1 MIHILLAL
9 LFSVQ
14 IGAQELYVGSY
25 NIRYKNGDD
34 AANGNSWEQ
43 RCPVLCDQVNFE
55 HPDVFGAQEVL
66 ESQLKDMLLRLDGYD
81 YIGVGRDDGKT
92 KGEYAAIF
100 YDKQKLR
107 LVDSGHFWLSET
119 PDKPSLGW
127 DAACIRICTWGLF
140 NGNGNDNVNDN
151 LNLNDN
157 GRSTSGRLLPKG
169 RKNEKGLQFYF
180 FNLHMDHVG
189 VVARREA
196 AKLVVERIRQMAGD
210 SVPVVLTGDF
220 NVDQHDEIYS
230 IFTQSGLVDSY
241 MDARLRFA
249 ENGTFNGWHQEQ
261 KTDSRIDH
269 VFVSQHFTVDRYGIL
284 TNTYWT
290 DQRRLPSDH
299 YPVFVKLQTHPQPLP
314 VGRGED
320 TSSLKNTGMQ
330 GNYSPPSQGGAGGG
344 SARALVN
351 PFIGTGGHGHVFLGA
366 NVPFGFV
373 QLGPTQHNQG
383 WDWCSG
389 YHYSDSILVGFGHLH
404 LSGTGV
410 GDLGDIAFL
419 PVLNPGQREAKF
431 SHRAEYVRPGY
442 YSVTLDNG
450 IRVELTATERT
461 GLHRYTLPADAH
473 QGYIKLDLNQGIGWD
488 KVTKCNAFQESPTTI
503 CGYRR
508 SKGWANNQIVF
519 FVAEFSRP
527 VDMIGRSTVTIE
539 QTDSQKI
546 INVGNDSQWMIQF
559 DTAGGIPLLMRV
571 GLSAVSIDGAKANLK
586 AEQPDWDFQRT
597 VADAARKWEEQLQ
610 KIQITGGTDD
620 ERAIFYTAL
629 YHTMIAP
636 SVFCDVDGQYRGSDG
651 EVHQGNFTNYTT
663 FSLWDTYRA
672 AHPLMTLIHP
682 EMQED
687 ITTTMLN
694 IWREQGKLPVWHL
707 MGNETNCMVGNP
719 AIPVLAD
726 LVLKGLTK
734 QQDAAFEAM
743 KASAML
749 DERGLK
755 LLKEYGYIPC
765 DLFSDNET
773 VGRGMEYALA
783 DWCVARVAEKLHQKA
798 DQKYFDQRA
807 QSYRKYF
814 DPATGFMRGLDSQ
827 GHFSFSTPSK
837 SNPNDQTTNSPNDQP
852 FNPFHSA
859 PKNRDYTEGNA
870 WQYTW
875 LVPHDVHGLVSLFGS
890 EQRFVSKLDSLFI
903 VEGDLGEEAPPDI
916 TGLIGQYAHG
926 NEPSHHVLYLYNY
939 VGQPWKGA
947 RLIRRTMREL
957 YRNAPDGLSGNEDV
971 GQMSAWYILSA
982 MGLYQVEPAGGKYV
996 FGTPLFPEVKMQVG
1010 NGKTFTI
1017 KAKDVSSENIYIQ
1030 SARLNGRPYTKS
1042 YILYDD
1048 IVRGGTLEFIMGP
1061 QPSGFGTKQK
1071 DRP

>member
-1 MIHILLAL
+1 MYHKSLLPTLLAL
-9 LFSVQ
+9 FFTVQ
-14 IGAQELYVGSY
+14 VAAQELYVGSY
-25 NIRYKNGDD
+25 NIRYQNGDD
-34 AANGNSWEQ
+34 AANGNAWQQ

-66 ESQLKDMLLRLDGYD
+66 EAQLNDMHARLDGYD

-100 YDKQKLR
+100 YDKQKLH

-140 NGNGNDNVNDN
+140 EANPDIN
-151 LNLNDN
+151 LTPNESIPL
-157 GRSTSGRLLPKG
+157 SPLPQ
-169 RKNEKGLQFYF
+169 QFYF

-196 AKLVVERIRQMAGD
+196 AKLVMERITQMAGD
-210 SVPVVLTGDF
+210 ATPVVLTGDF
-220 NVDQHDEIYS
+220 NVDQHDEIYTL
-230 IFTQSGLVDSY
+230 FTQSGLLRDCY
-241 MDARLRFA
+241 TDARLRFA
-249 ENGTFNGWHQEQ
+249 ENGTFNGWHQER

-269 VFVSQHFTVDRYGIL
+269 IFVTKQFTIDRYGIL
-284 TNTYWT
+284 TNAYWT

-299 YPVFVKLQTHPQPLP
+299 YPVFVRLKPHHQPLP
-314 VGRGED
+314 AGRGGI
-320 TSSLKNTGMQ
+320 TSKADNTGVH
-330 GNYSPPSQGGAGGG
+330 GDAPPTSQTILSLSGQYLQAGGG
-344 SARALVN
+344 SVN

-389 YHYSDSILVGFGHLH
+389 YHYSDSIIVGFGHLH
-404 LSGTGV
+404 LSGTGI
-410 GDLGDIAFL
+410 GDLGDVALL
-419 PVLNPGQREAKF
+419 PVLDPKQQEVKF
-431 SHRAEYVRPGY
+431 SHRAEYARPGY
-442 YSVTLDNG
+442 YAVTLDNG

-461 GLHRYTLPADAH
+461 GLHRYTLPADAQ

-508 SKGWANNQIVF
+508 SNGWANDQIVF

-527 VDMIGRSTVTIE
+527 VEIFEHLPGMMDCSEAERLANNPEYG
-539 QTDSQKI
+539 KF
-546 INVGNDSQWMIQF
+546 NGQWNLRF
-559 DTAGGIPLLMRV
+559 SGGGQPLLVRV
-571 GLSAVSIDGAKANLK
+571 GLSAVSLEGAKANLK
-586 AEQPDWDFQRT
+586 AEQSDWDFQRT
-597 VADAARKWEEQLQ
+597 VADAGRKWDEQLQ
-610 KIQITGGTDD
+610 KIRVSGGTTD
-620 ERAIFYTAL
+620 ERTIFYTAL
-629 YHTMIAP
+629 YHTMTAP
-636 SVFCDVDGQYRGSDG
+636 SVFCDVDGSYRGADG
-651 EVHQGNFTNYTT
+651 KVHQGLTPHTNYTT

-687 ITTTMLN
+687 IATTMLN

-734 QQDAAFEAM
+734 QQDDAFEAM

-765 DLFSDNET
+765 DLFDDHET
-773 VGRGMEYALA
+773 VGRGLEYALA
-783 DWCVARVAEKLHQKA
+783 DWCVARVAEKLGRKA

-807 QSYRKYF
+807 QSYRRYF
-814 DPATGFMRGLDSQ
+814 DKHTGFMRGLDSHGQ
-827 GHFSFSTPSK
+827 FSFTDPATPFS
-837 SNPNDQTTNSPNDQP
+837 
-852 FNPFHSA
+852 PFHSA

-875 LVPHDVHGLVSLFGS
+875 LVPHDVRGLVSLFGS

-903 VEGDLGEEAPPDI
+903 VDSDLGEEAPPDI
-916 TGLIGQYAHG
+916 SGLIGQYAHG

-947 RLIRRTMREL
+947 KLIRRTMNEL

-996 FGTPLFPEVKMQVG
+996 FGSPLFPEVTMQVG
-1010 NGKTFTI
+1010 HGKTFTI
-1017 KAKDVSSENIYIQ
+1017 RANDVSADDIYIQ
-1030 SARLNGRPYTKS
+1030 SARLNGRPYTRS
-1042 YILYDD
+1042 YIMYDD
-1048 IVRGGTLEFIMGP
+1048 IVSGGVLEWQMGP
-1061 QPSGFGTKQK
+1061 QPSDFGTKK
-1071 DRP
+1071 KERP